1 MEDQTNLEQM
11 LSTARMILTVLEQQA
26 AGYTNLTIPAHLKVQ
41 LDEKRQEVTS
51 LEARLS
57 QLQGQR
63 PASVPDNLPRY
74 NDVFVGRKQEIARCL
89 EALSPEERGW
99 GVTIDGIGG
108 MGKTALALEVA
119 YLARKEALF
128 DAYLFVSAK
137 TTWLSAEGVREETL
151 ALSSLDSFCR
161 EFAKGLG
168 QTDIVKMTDAT
179 ERRRALLDALRG
191 RRTLLI
197 WDNLETL
204 NAEERDMIAEFL
216 RKLPTPNKAIITSRR
231 RTGESAVT
239 IRLDRLLETEAL
251 ELMTKKGESHSR
263 LAQELNATKPEIL
276 TALYE
281 ASGGNPLALDWTL
294 GQVAHK
300 GYSISVALE
309 RLRNAAKSEDLYGFL
324 FADAAKTLSKNDR
337 TVLSALAVFQTPGTK
352 AALVDATDLVLT
364 EIQVSLERLVTLS
377 LVNDL
382 DGERFGL
389 HPLTRSYI
397 RAAMV
402 GTDTITIG
410 TQPLAGENRFDSFI
424 PKVLNYWL
432 GYAQK
437 WLDSAAERKV
447 LRYWVDFAQK
457 YGGEGKDAYKTY
469 DKLEAEW
476 QNLEGVATTLRE
488 MAGIPGALKDRQAA
502 QMLIDLENALYNFL
516 FFRGYWDERVRLGEW
531 RYQAGKALGQ
541 WSDAGWGAY
550 NAAFIYYNRA
560 ETDRVASWS
569 VQMAE
574 AMERGGS
581 RLEKTVAI
589 GLQGQIATQRQD
601 WKEAERLHQERLA
614 IYRELG
620 EEEREAIA
628 LNDLGGVVRSQGQHD
643 RAESYYKQALAIQE
657 KLGNK
662 ASQATNCACL
672 GLLALNRDRPS
683 EARAWYERELVL
695 AQEVRRQDLLASA
708 QVGLARVLEEEGRYA
723 EALPLAQSA
732 LDIQERLRDQGL
744 DFSRRLVERLRRKAG
759 ME

>member
-1 MEDQTNLEQM
+1 MDNQEALQRTLNRARRALQILEEEKASYGIRVPVDLQ
-11 LSTARMILTVLEQQA
+11 IELE
-26 AGYTNLTIPAHLKVQ
+26 
-41 LDEKRQEVTS
+41 EKQKEVTS

-63 PASVPDNLPRY
+63 PESLPDNLPRY

-119 YLARKEALF
+119 HLARKQALF

-137 TTWLSAEGVREETL
+137 TTRLSAEGVREETL

-161 EFAKGLG
+161 EFAKRLG

-204 NAEERDMIAEFL
+204 NTEEGDMIAEFL

-231 RTGESAVT
+231 RTGESAIT
-239 IRLDRLLETEAL
+239 IRLDRLLEAEAL
-251 ELMTKKGESHSR
+251 ELMQAKGRSHPR

-276 TALYE
+276 TALCE

-437 WLDSAAERKV
+437 WFDSTAQRKV

-457 YGGEGKDAYKTY
+457 NGGYGKDAYKTH

-488 MAGIPGALKDRQAA
+488 MAGIPSALKDRQAA
-502 QMLIDLENALYNFL
+502 QMLIDLETALNNFL
-516 FFRGYWDERVRLGEW
+516 WFRGYWDEMVRLGEW

-550 NAAFIYYNRA
+550 NVAWIYYNRA
-560 ETDRVASWS
+560 DTDRAASWAA
-569 VQMAE
+569 QMAE

-581 RLEKTVAI
+581 RLEKAVTI
-589 GLQGQIATQRQD
+589 GMQGVIADQRKD
-601 WKEAERLHQERLA
+601 WAEAERLFQERLA
-614 IYRELG
+614 IHREL
-620 EEEREAIA
+620 EDEEREAIA
-628 LNDLGGVVRSQGQHD
+628 LNDLGEVARSQGHYD
-643 RAESYYKQALAIQE
+643 RAESYYKQALAIEE

-662 ASQATNCACL
+662 ERQAIYCGNL

-683 EARAWYERELVL
+683 EARPWYERELAL
-695 AQEVRRQDLLASA
+695 AQEVGRQDLVADAKAGLA
-708 QVGLARVLEEEGRYA
+708 QVLEKEGRYA
-723 EALPLAQSA
+723 EALLLAQSA

-744 DFSRRLVERLRRKAG
+744 DWTRQLVERLRRKAE